1 MSTKILVSLSAR
13 KACFALFE
21 RGGLSGFTAYDN
33 DDRALRAGLY
43 NISLHNTREDIIR
56 AFLEGIAFNT
66 RSTTCTMSFL
76 RSRR

>member
-33 DDRALRAGLY
+33 DDRALRA
-43 NISLHNTREDIIR
+43 SPRDTR
-56 AFLEGIAFNT
+56 
-66 RSTTCTMSFL
+66 
-76 RSRR
+76 